1 MASRVLGLVRDQVLA
16 SMFGAG
22 NAMDAF
28 NVAFR
33 IPNLVRDLFAEGA
46 MSAAFVP
53 VFMRQ
58 LASGERAT
66 AWRLANNVINALLV
80 VTGMLVA
87 GGIVFA
93 RPLVTAFAADYA
105 EVPGKL
111 ELTILLTRIML
122 PFLTLVAIAAVLMG
136 MLNSL
141 YRFFVPSL
149 APAMFNI
156 ATILCAL
163 LLVPLMPRFGVPPIT
178 AIAIGA
184 LVGGFAQLLIQ
195 WPLLHHE
202 GFAYRP
208 FLDWKQDALRRVLL
222 LMGPG
227 TIGLAATQMNVFVN
241 TVLATQEGTGAVS
254 WLNYAFRLMYLPTG
268 LFGVSIATAIV
279 PAVSRHAAQH
289 NEAAVRSTLADGL
302 SLMLVLN
309 VPATVGLI
317 ALSHPIVRVIF
328 ERRAFLPSDTFATA
342 AALQYYA
349 IGLLGY
355 SIVRIASPT
364 FYALGDSR
372 TPVQVSVAAV
382 LVNAVLNVVLARLFG
397 YRGLALGTSI
407 AAIFNAAGLL
417 WLLRRRL
424 DGLDDRRILSS
435 FFRIAIASFAM
446 GTAALLIEPM
456 LSQWIRG
463 DAFLSQA
470 FRLTLTIVFA
480 LVVLAAAAHVL
491 RIREFRE
498 ALAHLFLKRSGS
510 RA

>member
-1 MASRVLGLVRDQVLA
+1 MASRILGLVRDQVLA
-16 SMFGAG
+16 SIFGAG

-58 LASGERAT
+58 LAAGDRDN
-66 AWRLANNVINALLV
+66 AWRLGNNVINALLV
-80 VTGMLVA
+80 VTGALVI

-93 RPLVTAFAADYA
+93 RPLVTAFAADYSS
-105 EVPGKL
+105 VPGKL
-111 ELTILLTRIML
+111 ELTILLTRMML
-122 PFLTLVAIAAVLMG
+122 PFLTLVAIAAVFMG

-141 YRFFVPSL
+141 HRFFIPAL

-156 ATILCAL
+156 ATIVCAL
-163 LLVPLMPRFGVPPIT
+163 LLVPLMPQFGLPPIG
-178 AIAIGA
+178 AIAIGT
-184 LVGGFAQLLIQ
+184 LIGGVAQALIQ
-195 WPLLHHE
+195 WPLLRHE
-202 GFAYRP
+202 GFVYAP
-208 FLDWKQDALRRVLL
+208 FLNWKQEALRRVLL

-241 TVLATQEGTGAVS
+241 TVLATREGTGAVS

-268 LFGVSIATAIV
+268 LFGVSIATATV
-279 PAVSRHAAQH
+279 PAVSRHAARDDD
-289 NEAAVRSTLADGL
+289 AGVRSTLADGL

-317 ALSHPIVRVIF
+317 VLSHPIVRVIF
-328 ERRAFLPSDTFATA
+328 ERRAFLPSDTLATA

-349 IGLLGY
+349 AGLLGY

-372 TPVQVSVAAV
+372 TPVQISVAAV
-382 LVNAVLNVVLARLFG
+382 LVNAVLNITFARLLG

-407 AAIFNAAGLL
+407 AALFNAAGLL
-417 WLLRRRL
+417 WVLHRRL
-424 DGLDDRRILSS
+424 GGLDDRRILNSLA
-435 FFRIAIASFAM
+435 RIAIASLAM
-446 GTAALLIEPM
+446 GIGALLVDQR
-456 LSQWIRG
+456 LSQWIAG
-463 DAFLSQA
+463 DGFLSQA
-470 FRLTLTIVFA
+470 SRLSLTIAFA
-480 LVVLAAAAHVL
+480 LVVLGIAAHVL

-498 ALAHLFLKRSGS
+498 ALALILKRGGSG
-510 RA
+510 A

>member
-1 MASRVLGLVRDQVLA
+1 MTSRILGLARDQVLA

-22 NAMDAF
+22 DAMDAF

-33 IPNLVRDLFAEGA
+33 IPNVVRDLFAEGA
-46 MSAAFVP
+46 MTAAFVP

-58 LASGERAT
+58 LASGERAA
-66 AWRLANNVINALLV
+66 AWRLGNNAINALLV
-80 VTGMLVA
+80 VTGMLVV
-87 GGIVFA
+87 GGIAFA
-93 RPLVTAFAADYA
+93 RPLVAAFAADYA
-105 EVPGKL
+105 AVPGKL
-111 ELTILLTRIML
+111 ELTVLLTRIML
-122 PFLTLVAIAAVLMG
+122 PFLTLVAIAAVFMG

-141 YRFFVPSL
+141 HRFFVPAL
-149 APAMFNI
+149 APAMFNV
-156 ATILCAL
+156 ATIVCAL
-163 LLVPLMPRFGVPPIT
+163 LFVPLMPRFGVPPIT

-184 LVGGFAQLLIQ
+184 LVGGFGQLLIQ
-195 WPLLHHE
+195 WPLLRRE

-227 TIGLAATQMNVFVN
+227 TIGLAATQINVFVN
-241 TVLATQEGTGAVS
+241 TVLATHEGTGAVS

-268 LFGVSIATAIV
+268 LFGVSIATATV
-279 PAVSRHAAQH
+279 PAVSRQAAQH
-289 NEAAVRSTLADGL
+289 NDVAVRSTLADGL

-328 ERRAFLPSDTFATA
+328 ERRAFLPSDTLATA
-342 AALQYYA
+342 AALQFYA
-349 IGLLGY
+349 VGLLGY
-355 SIVRIASPT
+355 SIVRIAAPT

-372 TPVQVSVAAV
+372 TPVQISVVAV
-382 LVNAVLNVVLARLFG
+382 LVNAVLNVVLAELFG

-407 AAIFNAAGLL
+407 AALFNAAGLL

-424 DGLDDRRILSS
+424 DGLDDRRLLSS
-435 FFRIAIASFAM
+435 FSRIAMASAVM
-446 GTAALLIEPM
+446 GAAALLIERL
-456 LSQWIRG
+456 LSQWIAG

-470 FRLTLTIVFA
+470 LRLALTIGFA
-480 LVVLAAAAHVL
+480 LVVLATTAHVL

-498 ALAHLFLKRSGS
+498 AIALVLKRSGS
-510 RA
+510 GA

>member
-1 MASRVLGLVRDQVLA
+1 MASRILGLVRDQVLA

-22 NAMDAF
+22 SAMDAF

-58 LASGERAT
+58 LASGERAA
-66 AWRLANNVINALLV
+66 AWRLGNNVINALLV
-80 VTGMLVA
+80 VTGILVI
-87 GGIVFA
+87 GGMVFA

-105 EVPGKL
+105 AVPGKL
-111 ELTILLTRIML
+111 ELTILLTRVML
-122 PFLTLVAIAAVLMG
+122 PFLTLVAIASVFMG

-141 YRFFVPSL
+141 HRFFVPSL

-156 ATILCAL
+156 ATIICAL

-184 LVGGFAQLLIQ
+184 LVGGLAQVLIQ
-195 WPLLHHE
+195 WPLLRLE

-241 TVLATQEGTGAVS
+241 TVLATREGTGAVS
-254 WLNYAFRLMYLPTG
+254 WLNYAFRLMYLPIG
-268 LFGVSIATAIV
+268 LFGVSIATATV

-289 NEAAVRSTLADGL
+289 DEAAVRSTLADGL

-349 IGLLGY
+349 VGLLGY

-372 TPVQVSVAAV
+372 TPVRISVAAV

-397 YRGLALGTSI
+397 YRGLALGTAI
-407 AAIFNAAGLL
+407 AALFNAAGLL

-424 DGLDDRRILSS
+424 GGLDDRRILTSLS
-435 FFRIAIASFAM
+435 RIAIASLAM
-446 GTAALLIEPM
+446 GAAALAIERL
-456 LSQWIRG
+456 LSQWIAG
-463 DAFLSQA
+463 NAFLSQA
-470 FRLTLTIVFA
+470 FRLALTIVVA
-480 LVVLAAAAHVL
+480 LLVLAAAAHVL

-498 ALAHLFLKRSGS
+498 AIALALKRSGS
-510 RA
+510 EA

>member
-1 MASRVLGLVRDQVLA
+1 MTSRLLGLVRDQVLA

-58 LASGERAT
+58 LASGERQA
-66 AWRLANNVINALLV
+66 AWRLGNNVINALLV
-80 VTGMLVA
+80 VTGLLVLL
-87 GGIVFA
+87 GVVFA

-105 EVPGKL
+105 RVPGKL
-111 ELTILLTRIML
+111 ELTILLTRMML
-122 PFLTLVAIAAVLMG
+122 PFLTLVAVAAVFMG

-141 YRFFVPSL
+141 QRFFIPAL
-149 APAMFNI
+149 APATFNV

-163 LLVPLMPRFGVPPIT
+163 LLAAVMPQFGWPPIT
-178 AIAIGA
+178 ALAIGA
-184 LVGGFAQLLIQ
+184 LVGGVAQLLVQ

-202 GFAYRP
+202 GFVYTP
-208 FLDWKQDALRRVLL
+208 FLDWRQDALRRVLL

-227 TIGLAATQMNVFVN
+227 TIGLAATQVNVFIN
-241 TVLATQEGTGAVS
+241 TVLATREGTGAVS

-268 LFGVSIATAIV
+268 LFGVSIATATV
-279 PAVSRHAAQH
+279 PAVSRHAARDDDSG
-289 NEAAVRSTLADGL
+289 VRSTLADGL

-317 ALSHPIVRVIF
+317 VLSHPIVRVIF
-328 ERRAFLPSDTFATA
+328 ERRAFLPSDTIATA

-349 IGLLGY
+349 VGLLGY

-382 LVNAVLNVVLARLFG
+382 LVNAGLNIALARLLG

-407 AAIFNAAGLL
+407 AALFNAGGLL

-424 DGLDDRRILSS
+424 GGLDDRRILNSLA
-435 FFRIAIASFAM
+435 RIAIASLAM
-446 GTAALLIEPM
+446 GTAAVFVSRALDV
-456 LSQWIRG
+456 WIGG

-470 FRLTLTIVFA
+470 LRLLLIIVSS
-480 LVVLAAAAHVL
+480 LVVLGVTAHVL
-491 RIREFRE
+491 RIQEFRE
-498 ALAHLFLKRSGS
+498 AIALALKRSGS
-510 RA
+510 GA

>member
-58 LASGERAT
+58 LASGERAG
-66 AWRLANNVINALLV
+66 AWRLGNNVINALLV
-80 VTGMLVA
+80 VTGILV
-87 GGIVFA
+87 GVGIIFA
-93 RPLVTAFAADYA
+93 RPLAAAFAADYA
-105 EVPGKL
+105 TVPGKL

-122 PFLTLVAIAAVLMG
+122 PFLTLVAIAAVFMG

-141 YRFFVPSL
+141 NRFFVPSL
-149 APAMFNI
+149 APAMFNV

-184 LVGGFAQLLIQ
+184 LIGGIAQVVIQ
-195 WPLLHHE
+195 WPLLHQE

-208 FLDWKQDALRRVLL
+208 FLDWNQDALRRVLL

-227 TIGLAATQMNVFVN
+227 TIGLAATQVNVFVN

-268 LFGVSIATAIV
+268 LFGVSIATATV

-289 NEAAVRSTLADGL
+289 NEPAVRSTLADGL

-328 ERRAFLPSDTFATA
+328 ERRAFLPSDTLATA

-349 IGLLGY
+349 VGLLGY

-382 LVNAVLNVVLARLFG
+382 LFNAVLNVILARLFG
-397 YRGLALGTSI
+397 YRGLALGTSV
-407 AAIFNAAGLL
+407 AALFNAAGLL

-424 DGLDDRRILSS
+424 NGLDDRRILSS
-435 FFRIAIASFAM
+435 FSRIAIASLAM
-446 GTAALLIEPM
+446 AAAAIIVERPLA
-456 LSQWIRG
+456 QWIGG

-480 LVVLAAAAHVL
+480 LLVLAAAAHVL
-491 RIREFRE
+491 RIREFRDAI
-498 ALAHLFLKRSGS
+498 ALVWNRGGSG
-510 RA
+510 A

>member
-1 MASRVLGLVRDQVLA
+1 MTSRILGLVRDQVLA

-33 IPNLVRDLFAEGA
+33 IPNLVRDLFTEGA

-53 VFMRQ
+53 VFMQQ
-58 LASGERAT
+58 LASGERSA
-66 AWRLANNVINALLV
+66 AWRFGNNVINALLV
-80 VTGMLVA
+80 VTGVLVV

-105 EVPGKL
+105 TVPGKL

-122 PFLTLVAIAAVLMG
+122 PFLTLVAIAAVVMG

-141 YRFFVPSL
+141 HRFFVPAL

-156 ATILCAL
+156 ATIICAL
-163 LLVPLMPRFGVPPIT
+163 LLVPLMPRFGVPPIA
-178 AIAIGA
+178 AIAIGT
-184 LVGGFAQLLIQ
+184 LVGGLAQVLIQ
-195 WPLLHHE
+195 WPLLRQA
-202 GFAYRP
+202 GFSYRP

-241 TVLATQEGTGAVS
+241 TVLATQQGTGAVS

-268 LFGVSIATAIV
+268 LFGVSIATATA

-289 NEAAVRSTLADGL
+289 NDAAVRSTLAEGL

-349 IGLLGY
+349 VGLLGY
-355 SIVRIASPT
+355 SIVRIAAPT

-372 TPVQVSVAAV
+372 TPVQISVAAV

-407 AAIFNAAGLL
+407 AALFNAGSLL

-424 DGLDDRRILSS
+424 GGLDDRRILTS
-435 FFRIAIASFAM
+435 FSRIAMASLAM
-446 GTAALLIEPM
+446 GAAALLIEWL
-456 LSQWIRG
+456 LSQWIGG

-470 FRLTLTIVFA
+470 FRLALTIVFA
-480 LVVLAAAAHVL
+480 LLVLAAAAHLL

-498 ALAHLFLKRSGS
+498 AIALALKRSGS
-510 RA
+510 EA

>member
-1 MASRVLGLVRDQVLA
+1 MASRILGLVRDQVLA

-58 LASGERAT
+58 LASGDRAA
-66 AWRLANNVINALLV
+66 AWRLGNNVINALLV
-80 VTGMLVA
+80 VTGILVGA
-87 GGIVFA
+87 GFVFA
-93 RPLVTAFAADYA
+93 GPLVTAFAADYA

-122 PFLTLVAIAAVLMG
+122 PFLTLVAIAAVFMG

-141 YRFFVPSL
+141 HQFFVPSL

-163 LLVPLMPRFGVPPIT
+163 LVVPLMPRFGVPPIT

-184 LVGGFAQLLIQ
+184 LIGGFAQLLIQ
-195 WPLLHHE
+195 WPLLRQE
-202 GFAYRP
+202 GFTYRP

-227 TIGLAATQMNVFVN
+227 TLGLAATQMNVFVN

-289 NEAAVRSTLADGL
+289 DEAAVRSTLADGL

-397 YRGLALGTSI
+397 YRGLALGTSV
-407 AAIFNAAGLL
+407 AALFNAAGLL

-435 FFRIAIASFAM
+435 LSRIAIASLAM
-446 GTAALLIEPM
+446 GAAAVVTEGL
-456 LSQWIRG
+456 LSQWVGG

-480 LVVLAAAAHVL
+480 LFVLAAAAHVL

-498 ALAHLFLKRSGS
+498 AIALVWNRSGS
-510 RA
+510 EA